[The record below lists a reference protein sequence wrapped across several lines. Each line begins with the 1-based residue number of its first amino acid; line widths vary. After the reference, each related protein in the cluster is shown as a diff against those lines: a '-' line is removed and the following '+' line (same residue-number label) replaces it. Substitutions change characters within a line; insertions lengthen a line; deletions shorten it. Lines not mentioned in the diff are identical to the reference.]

1 MPAMAAATP
10 RNLASRAS
18 LHPNPA
24 STGSEGVTR
33 ADGRSS
39 PSGRLGRCLCP
50 SAIQPC
56 ASTRAA
62 VCRFFTGSQLGR
74 SVSLR
79 GSCSMHSKKDDAP
92 KAGKSSS
99 RSNILP
105 VTVPAGGA
113 AYNPPT
119 VNAKPTQHELTS
131 VDKSAAKKASGG
143 VAAGPDEKDLKYL
156 AAHSQ
161 ILRASHGSHGGFS
174 QISQS
179 STPISCTPRPL
190 SAVPYPVVSSVPRPQ
205 SEYGTWAMVD
215 RTSGERP
222 RESDRPRKFEEDKIH
237 KLCQLVILCT
247 RTGNAFRC
255 ISLHFIANCC
265 ISLHF
270 IANCCISLHFI
281 AYCC

>member
-1 MPAMAAATP
+1 
-10 RNLASRAS
+10 
-18 LHPNPA
+18 
-24 STGSEGVTR
+24 
-33 ADGRSS
+33 
-39 PSGRLGRCLCP
+39 
-50 SAIQPC
+50 
-56 ASTRAA
+56 
-62 VCRFFTGSQLGR
+62 
-74 SVSLR
+74 
-79 GSCSMHSKKDDAP
+79 MHSKKDDAP

-190 SAVPYPVVSSVPRPQ
+190 SAVPYPVVSNVPRPQ

-255 ISLHFIANCC
+255 ISLHFVAFRC
-265 ISLHF
+265 ISLHIVADHAQVTVTAGTF
-270 IANCCISLHFI
+270 SRDDTDDLMRKSPPSSECTSRREFHVHHSCS
-281 AYCC
+281 

>member
-1 MPAMAAATP
+1 
-10 RNLASRAS
+10 
-18 LHPNPA
+18 
-24 STGSEGVTR
+24 
-33 ADGRSS
+33 
-39 PSGRLGRCLCP
+39 
-50 SAIQPC
+50 
-56 ASTRAA
+56 
-62 VCRFFTGSQLGR
+62 
-74 SVSLR
+74 
-79 GSCSMHSKKDDAP
+79 MHSKKDDAP

-131 VDKSAAKKASGG
+131 VDKSAAK
-143 VAAGPDEKDLKYL
+143 KDLKYL

-247 RTGNAFRC
+247 RTRA
-255 ISLHFIANCC
+255 
-265 ISLHF
+265 
-270 IANCCISLHFI
+270 
-281 AYCC
+281 